1 MVQVKIYVKTVLA
14 YQFGISLVT
23 AMRIHA
29 QFKFTHKFGANGG
42 VSWHLIPTVPFLLLT
57 VSIQDVCYLFAGW
70 PRLKNRILLA
80 VVALERDRS

>member
-1 MVQVKIYVKTVLA
+1 MVQVKIYLKTALA

-23 AMRIHA
+23 AMRIYA

-57 VSIQDVCYLFAGW
+57 VSIQDVIFSLDG
-70 PRLKNRILLA
+70 PG
-80 VVALERDRS
+80 